1 MVASPGPAA
10 GGGDDL
16 SAGDL
21 SRLAADVLGGSPFP
35 ALVLEVPSERIVA
48 SSPGAQLLLDPDG
61 GDVVGRYLEDFTADR
76 AAPGKDLFAGGRM
89 NGFEAFRILRRARGA
104 DLKVRMWIR
113 AFDHQPASRFVLV
126 VIVADQPTE
135 RAAGLANWQD
145 APAVV
150 GTADASLLIE
160 RISSDAEAL
169 FGRSVDELL
178 GQSMIGL
185 VAEQDVPSCLA
196 ALSDASASQNGVTL
210 YLDIRS
216 GAVDVPA
223 AAGVLSCEVLI
234 LPLQPSPS
242 CAFVF
247 LPTPTG
253 MSRTHISSDLS
264 AILGRLGRGAE
275 VAQLAR
281 GVFSGITER
290 DVPGLS
296 RLTTRELE
304 IVTRLLDGDRAPAI
318 AARLFLSQST
328 VRNHLASVFGKL
340 GVTSQQELFNLFRD
354 ARPGTGRR

>member
-1 MVASPGPAA
+1 
-10 GGGDDL
+10 L

-21 SRLAADVLGGSPFP
+21 ARIAADVLGASAFP

-48 SSPGAQLLLDPDG
+48 SSPGAQQLLDPNG
-61 GDVVGRYLEDFTADR
+61 GVVVGRLLAEFTADR
-76 AAPGKDLFAGGRM
+76 AVLGRDLFAGGRM
-89 NGFEAFRILRRARGA
+89 NGFEAFRVLRRARGA

-126 VIVADQPTE
+126 VIVADPPADQPLGAT
-135 RAAGLANWQD
+135 NWRD

-150 GTADASLLIE
+150 GTADASLFIE

-169 FGRSVDELL
+169 FGRSVDKLL
-178 GQSMIGL
+178 GHSMIEL
-185 VAEQDVPSCLA
+185 IAEKDVPSCLA
-196 ALSDASASQNGVTL
+196 ALGDASASQSGVTL

-216 GAVDVPA
+216 GAADSPGV
-223 AAGVLSCEVLI
+223 GVLSCEVLI

-242 CAFVF
+242 CVFVF

-253 MSRTHISSDLS
+253 QSRTRISADLS

-275 VAQLAR
+275 IAHLAR
-281 GVFSGITER
+281 GLFSGITEA

-296 RLTTRELE
+296 KLTTRELE
-304 IVTRLLDGDRAPAI
+304 IVTWLLDGDRAPAI
-318 AARLFLSQST
+318 AIRLFLSQST

-340 GVTSQQELFNLFRD
+340 AVTSQQELFDLFRD
-354 ARPGTGRR
+354 ARLGRAPLGCSPRR

>member
-1 MVASPGPAA
+1 MVAGPDPAA
-10 GGGDDL
+10 REGHDL
-16 SAGDL
+16 TAGDL
-21 SRLAADVLGGSPFP
+21 SRIAANVLGNSPFP

-48 SSPGAQLLLDPDG
+48 SSPGAQQLLDPDG
-61 GDVVGRYLEDFTADR
+61 GGVVGRYLEDFTADR

-89 NGFEAFRILRRARGA
+89 NGFEAFRVLRRARGA

-135 RAAGLANWQD
+135 LPVGVPNWQD

-185 VAEQDVPSCLA
+185 VAEEDVPSCLA
-196 ALSDASASQNGVTL
+196 ALSEASASQNGVTL
-210 YLDIRS
+210 YLDIRGEAADS
-216 GAVDVPA
+216 PAVA
-223 AAGVLSCEVLI
+223 ALSCEVLI

-247 LPTPTG
+247 LPTPAG
-253 MSRTHISSDLS
+253 LSRTRISADLS

-354 ARPGTGRR
+354 ARAGTGRG

>member
-1 MVASPGPAA
+1 MDVGDTLASGERDELTARDLARMAA
-10 GGGDDL
+10 E
-16 SAGDL
+16 A
-21 SRLAADVLGGSPFP
+21 LGNSPFP

-48 SSPGAQLLLDPDG
+48 SSPGAQQLLDPDG
-61 GDVVGRYLEDFTADR
+61 GAVVGRHLEDFTSDR
-76 AAPGKDLFAGGRM
+76 AAPGNDLFAGGRL
-89 NGFEAFRILRRARGA
+89 NGFEAFRVLRRPRGA
-104 DLKVRMWIR
+104 DQKVRMWIR

-135 RAAGLANWQD
+135 LSAGAANWRD

-150 GTADASLLIE
+150 GTANASLLIE

-169 FGRSVDELL
+169 FGSSVDGLL

-185 VAEQDVPSCLA
+185 VAEADVPSCLA
-196 ALSDASASQNGVTL
+196 ALGEASASQNGVTIN
-210 YLDIRS
+210 LDIRRA
-216 GAVDVPA
+216 GEDPA
-223 AAGVLSCEVLI
+223 AGHELSCEVLI

-253 MSRTHISSDLS
+253 LSRTRVSADLS

-290 DVPGLS
+290 DIPGLS

-318 AARLFLSQST
+318 ASRLFLSQST

-340 GVTSQQELFNLFRD
+340 RVTSQQELFNLFRD
-354 ARPGTGRR
+354 ARAASGRR

>member
-1 MVASPGPAA
+1 MVADSGPATRE
-10 GGGDDL
+10 GDDL
-16 SAGDL
+16 TAGDL
-21 SRLAADVLGGSPFP
+21 SRIAADVLGGSPFP

-48 SSPGAQLLLDPDG
+48 SSPGAQQLLDPDG
-61 GDVVGRYLEDFTADR
+61 GVIVGRFLEEFTADR
-76 AAPGKDLFAGGRM
+76 AAPGNDLFAGGRM
-89 NGFEAFRILRRARGA
+89 NGFETFRVLRRARGA
-104 DLKVRMWIR
+104 DVKVRMWIR
-113 AFDHQPASRFVLV
+113 AFDHQPSSRFVLV

-135 RAAGLANWQD
+135 QVGATTWQD

-150 GTADASLLIE
+150 GTANASLLIE

-169 FGRSVDELL
+169 FGRSVEELL

-185 VAEQDVPSCLA
+185 IAEDDVASCLA
-196 ALSDASASQNGVTL
+196 ALSEASASQNGVTL
-210 YLDIRS
+210 YLDIRG
-216 GAVDVPA
+216 GAADSPD
-223 AAGVLSCEVLI
+223 AAGLSCEVLI

-247 LPTPTG
+247 LPTSAG
-253 MSRTHISSDLS
+253 LSRTRTSADLS

-290 DVPGLS
+290 DVAGLS
-296 RLTTRELE
+296 KLTTRELE

-318 AARLFLSQST
+318 ATRLFLSQST

-340 GVTSQQELFNLFRD
+340 GVTSQQELFDLFRD
-354 ARPGTGRR
+354 ARASAGRRG

>member
-1 MVASPGPAA
+1 MVAGSGSAQRE
-10 GGGDDL
+10 GDDL
-16 SAGDL
+16 TAGDL
-21 SRLAADVLGGSPFP
+21 SRIAADVLGSSPFP

-48 SSPGAQLLLDPDG
+48 SSPGAQQLLAPEG
-61 GDVVGRYLEDFTADR
+61 GVIVGRYLEEFTADR
-76 AAPGKDLFAGGRM
+76 AAPGNDLFAGGRM
-89 NGFEAFRILRRARGA
+89 NGFEAFRVLRRARGA
-104 DLKVRMWIR
+104 DVKVRMWIR
-113 AFDHQPASRFVLV
+113 AFDHQPVSRFVLV
-126 VIVADQPTE
+126 VIVADQPTQP
-135 RAAGLANWQD
+135 AVDVANWQD

-160 RISSDAEAL
+160 RISSDAESL
-169 FGRSVDELL
+169 FNRSVDELL

-185 VAEQDVPSCLA
+185 VAEEDVPSCLA
-196 ALSDASASQNGVTL
+196 ALSEASASQNGVTL
-210 YLDIRS
+210 YLDIRAGTE
-216 GAVDVPA
+216 GATAGPA
-223 AAGVLSCEVLI
+223 LSCEVLI

-247 LPTPTG
+247 LPTPAG
-253 MSRTHISSDLS
+253 LSRTRTSADLS

-296 RLTTRELE
+296 KLTTRELE

-318 AARLFLSQST
+318 ATRLFLSQST

-340 GVTSQQELFNLFRD
+340 GVTSQQELFDLFRD
-354 ARPGTGRR
+354 ARSGPSRG

>member
-1 MVASPGPAA
+1 MVAGRGPAPRDR
-10 GGGDDL
+10 DDL

-21 SRLAADVLGGSPFP
+21 ARLAAAVLGGSPFP

-48 SSPGAQLLLDPDG
+48 ASPGAQQLLDPG
-61 GDVVGRYLEDFTADR
+61 GSDVVGRYLEEFTADR
-76 AAPGKDLFAGGRM
+76 AAPGSDLFAGGRM
-89 NGFEAFRILRRARGA
+89 NGFEAFRVLRRARGA
-104 DLKVRMWIR
+104 DVKVRMWIR

-126 VIVADQPTE
+126 VIVADEPIQ
-135 RAAGLANWQD
+135 RVAGATKWQD

-185 VAEQDVPSCLA
+185 VAEQDVPNCLA
-196 ALSDASASQNGVTL
+196 AVTEASASQNGVTL
-210 YLDIRS
+210 YLDIRA
-216 GAVDVPA
+216 GAADSPA
-223 AAGVLSCEVLI
+223 VGTLSCEVLI

-253 MSRTHISSDLS
+253 LSRTRTSADLS

-281 GVFSGITER
+281 GVFNGITER

-318 AARLFLSQST
+318 ATRLFLSQST

-354 ARPGTGRR
+354 ARSGAGQG